1 MTMMIQTT
9 ALVGTKKQERD
20 IDGVPCSV
28 YRFRHLGLTG
38 NHIWVNGIVAN
49 GSPLDERLEQLRS
62 AAEQGQTTE
71 PKQLVR
77 VLVRGTNATL
87 NVQSEYNVQGKANKK
102 ANHLEPGVIN
112 KANGLDFTVSNVRQ
126 ISLSQVNEPEEF
138 TATVLGYMEPEGFGS
153 QPEVLKNIDLLMKPH
168 QPGQTEGWHLRVTAG
183 KGTTAKAVLTHKDI
197 VSGLYWVSGS
207 LVREK
212 NDEPDQQKLIA
223 PWDRIALEADT
234 VFLVDRQDMRAQKD
248 INTTIETNRNQVASG
263 PSPLQ
268 FNQDEQSSSESLTF
282 AGSLDLDED

>member
-1 MTMMIQTT
+1 MMIQTT

-38 NHIWVNGIVAN
+38 NHVWVNGIVAN
-49 GSPLDERLEQLRS
+49 GSPLDERLEQLRA

-183 KGTTAKAVLTHKDI
+183 KGTTAKVVLTHKDI